1 MKLFSVSL
9 LFLVSLAASDLD
21 AELSRSNMREI
32 QRDSFYYRVDKSFNS
47 AFCRRHFES
56 DKDRYEL
63 LNYLIET
70 AELFDVAPE
79 GIFGSIMAEHSMNQR
94 SQFKQK
100 GELGMNLIGRN
111 FGRKG
116 EEFVNTLN
124 VYFRGS
130 NGAASFGP
138 GQIQP
143 AIAEAMQPRV
153 KEARKEASEEE
164 LSKYTWK
171 GAINLIA
178 AYMDYA
184 CEEYEKAGFVE
195 EESPRNNPFVLS
207 TLMNIGEK
215 KASFH
220 DRAVETRELIEKG
233 EREDLWMNYFGYWVY
248 RNQNIITKK
257 IEKARK
263 VAS

>member
-1 MKLFSVSL
+1 MKLLTLSI
-9 LFLVSLAASDLD
+9 LFLSALVATELTADVS
-21 AELSRSNMREI
+21 RKNMREI
-32 QRDSFYYRVDKSFNS
+32 QRDNFYYRVDKTFNV
-47 AFCRRHFES
+47 AFCRRHFDS
-56 DKDRYEL
+56 DKDQYEL
-63 LNYLIET
+63 LNYLIDT

-116 EEFVNTLN
+116 EDLVNQLN

-130 NGAASFGP
+130 DGAASFGP

-153 KEARKEASEEE
+153 KEMRKDASEEE

-184 CEEYEKAGFVE
+184 CEAYEEAGFVGDD
-195 EESPRNNPFVLS
+195 SPRKNPYVLC

-215 KASFH
+215 NLSFY
-220 DRAVETRELIEKG
+220 DRAVETRELIDQG

-248 RNQNIITKK
+248 RNKHIITKK
-257 IEKARK
+257 IEKAKK